1 MPQHPRELAAHRILN
16 ANHGGEPTRW
26 QFNERGKTLELALQP
41 YVDVNDVAPLPA
53 LAAMDLGVIYVARPL
68 VQRQIDAGELVGALE
83 PFIPQDLWIYAV
95 YTQRRHN
102 SAALTA
108 LLAFMESEMARPG
121 SVFSTTTTY

>member
-1 MPQHPRELAAHRILN
+1 M
-16 ANHGGEPTRW
+16 
-26 QFNERGKTLELALQP
+26 
-41 YVDVNDVAPLPA
+41 APLPA